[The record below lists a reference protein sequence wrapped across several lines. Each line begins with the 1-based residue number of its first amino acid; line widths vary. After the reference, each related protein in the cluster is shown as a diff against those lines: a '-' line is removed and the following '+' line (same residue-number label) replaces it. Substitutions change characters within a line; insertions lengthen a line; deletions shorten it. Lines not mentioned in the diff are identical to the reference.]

1 MLLCILLIPN
11 LFVLNYFKEISGSIS
26 MSMAYLMLALVIWLL
41 PLVFLRKKVY
51 FGLGFVFLLLSP
63 LEIVFV
69 RNLGIPMTQ
78 GFVESVFRTN
88 FTEATE
94 QILSNWHLAILFA
107 ILIGL
112 YIYSFKKINNA
123 YFSRRVRIVIL
134 LFALIFNALLFVNM
148 YRIQVSADKTVSAKL
163 ISAYKST
170 KSKYRKTYPTDLV
183 LNTIQT
189 LNSFQANKK
198 LRKQIDHFHF
208 NALSANDKNQEELV
222 VLVIGESARF
232 ENFGINGYLRDTTP
246 QLRKLENLLSFTDV
260 YSGSVVTTYS
270 VPMILTRATPQNL
283 SIQHQEKTI
292 LDAFQEAGFFTAW
305 FANQNSNYPVT
316 RRLTSVADFSKINYF
331 DVQVKDYYDTDI
343 MPDFNR
349 ILNENSKKKFV
360 AIHSLGSHFR
370 YTNRYPKE
378 FERFQPV
385 MEEFGYG
392 ELNYENQP
400 KVLNAFDNSILYTDY
415 FLSQLISELNK
426 TGQSAVLL
434 YLSDHGENLF
444 DDENKIFGHGT
455 ANPTPYEYHIPYFIW
470 YSDEFEQR
478 NPEKINQLKIN
489 LNKKA
494 SATSVFYTLLDLANI
509 HYTNSESEKINS
521 LASKN
526 YKIPN
531 ERFILNSDLK
541 LVKIKN

>member
-1 MLLCILLIPN
+1 
-11 LFVLNYFKEISGSIS
+11 